1 METIFLNQSQWLAI
15 SQMILKL
22 KEQQLLQELGD
33 SGEIEDLEVKERAL
47 IKLREDLENLY
58 NKNGSL
64 VLSGNALKDLPSV

>member
-33 SGEIEDLEVKERAL
+33 SSEIEDLEVKERAL
-47 IKLREDLENLY
+47 IKLREDLQNLY